1 MIRSYQ
7 GDQNMQT
14 QVTIDRSTPRMPPS
28 VTGPQICPIC
38 SKEIAID
45 HMWCKVDG
53 VVAHD
58 YCVRIKYGK

>member
-1 MIRSYQ
+1 
-7 GDQNMQT
+7 MQT